1 MILIFVNY
9 NCGTSSSISD
19 DSHRFVPNSAFCI
32 VCIWWVCSQYCLS
45 WSSST
50 LSYWWYHV
58 GSHPKSHILGFCKR
72 GIKLSGI
79 VLFSHA
85 WELGIH
91 LVGYRNTHFAHTHE
105 VLASN
110 LKSIKGGGDYHSD
123 PYEIRNVE
131 HYWYPLSYKVIF
143 PDDSCNNDRKQHVPS
158 FSGHVELLSPLHHL
172 QVSNECLCNEIHAL
186 KDCTW
191 ET

>member
-1 MILIFVNY
+1 MVSLLSILSFLK
-9 NCGTSSSISD
+9 C
-19 DSHRFVPNSAFCI
+19 C
-32 VCIWWVCSQYCLS
+32 
-45 WSSST
+45 T

-158 FSGHVELLSPLHHL
+158 FSGHVELLSHYITYRYPMSIYAMRFMHSKTVHERYRSQMHL
-172 QVSNECLCNEIHAL
+172 FVTI
-186 KDCTW
+186 K
-191 ET
+191 